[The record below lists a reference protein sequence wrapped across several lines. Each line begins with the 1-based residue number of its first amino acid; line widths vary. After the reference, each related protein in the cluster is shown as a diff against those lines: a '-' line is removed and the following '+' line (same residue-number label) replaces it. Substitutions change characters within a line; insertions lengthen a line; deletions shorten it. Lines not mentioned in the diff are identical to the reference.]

1 VHGEALTLPL
11 FAPRPARDPVAAE
24 RLPLWSELGQQLGN
38 RDVDGLRPYQREA
51 VTRIWERLA
60 VGRSTL
66 LVMATG
72 LGKTQTFGAIAK
84 HHPGRV
90 LVLAH
95 RSELLEQGK
104 RRMEQMCQEPVG
116 LEQAVWWAAGERI
129 VVASVQTL
137 GRKVRAG
144 QDDRLGRFAAAPFT
158 LVIVDEAHHTTAA
171 TYRRIL
177 DAFPGAKVLGVTATP
192 DRGDGEALGQI
203 YDSVAYVRD
212 IEDGI
217 TDGYLVPVLGRH
229 VQVDKVDLSRVHTT
243 AGELNQ
249 GELDE
254 EMVKANEAVATECL
268 ELCGSRKTIV
278 FTTGVETAHDLVATF
293 NKMAGAD
300 VAVAVD
306 GKTPW
311 DQRREILAEHTRGE
325 TQFLV
330 NVGIATEGYDCPG
343 VGCVAIA
350 RPTKSR
356 ALYTQ
361 MAGRGLRVLPGLVE
375 GVDTPEERRA
385 LVAASGKP
393 DCLLI
398 HFAVKAGRHRLV
410 CPTDIL
416 GGREAGEL
424 DDETRARAAEL
435 LAKGSMRAD
444 DAARLA
450 REEIEAERKRRAAQI
465 RGVKSDVR
473 ARVSS
478 LDPFGGPGAGEAGG
492 ELATGGAPASPGQK
506 MALIRQW
513 RWKEREVAALSRD
526 EAQKQ
531 IRREH
536 ARLKAGLATHPQ
548 ERELR
553 RRGIDTERMYKATAS
568 ALMAA
573 IEANGWH
580 DLPPAQVE
588 AIVHKSR
595 HPGQEG

>member
-1 VHGEALTLPL
+1 MAV
-11 FAPRPARDPVAAE
+11 
-24 RLPLWSELGQQLGN
+24 WSDIGQQLGN
-38 RDVDGLRPYQREA
+38 RDPDGLRPYQREA

-72 LGKTQTFGAIAK
+72 LGKTQVFGAIAK

-95 RSELLEQGK
+95 RSELLEQA
-104 RRMEQMCQEPVG
+104 RRRLESMCQEPVG
-116 LEQAVWWAAGERI
+116 LEQATWWASGERI

-137 GRKVRAG
+137 GRQVREG
-144 QDDRLGRFAAAPFT
+144 QDDRLGRFAGAPFT
-158 LVIVDEAHHTTAA
+158 LVIFDETHHATAP
-171 TYRRIL
+171 TWRRISA
-177 DAFPGAKVLGVTATP
+177 AFPGAKVLGVTATP

-203 YDSVAYVRD
+203 YESVAYVRD

-229 VQVDKVDLSRVHTT
+229 VQIDKVDLSRVHTT

-268 ELCGSRKTIV
+268 ELCGTRKTIV

-293 NKMAGAD
+293 NKKAGAD
-300 VAVAVD
+300 VAAAVD

-311 DQRREILAEHTRGE
+311 DKRRALLADHTRGE
-325 TQFLV
+325 FQYLI

-343 VGCVAIA
+343 VACVAIA

-356 ALYTQ
+356 ALYAQ
-361 MAGRGLRVLPGLVE
+361 MAGRGFRVLPGLVE
-375 GVDTPEERRA
+375 GVDTPEERAA
-385 LVAASGKP
+385 LVANSPKP
-393 DCLLI
+393 DCLLV

-416 GGREAGEL
+416 GGREAGDL

-435 LAKGSMRAD
+435 LAKQSIRAD
-444 DAARLA
+444 EAVRLA
-450 REEIEAERKRRAAQI
+450 REEIEEERKRRAAQI
-465 RGVKSDVR
+465 RAVQSNVR
-473 ARVSS
+473 ARVTS

-492 ELATGGAPASPGQK
+492 ELATGGPPATPGQR
-506 MALIRQW
+506 MMLTRRF
-513 RWKEREVAALSRD
+513 RWQEHEVASMSRD
-526 EAQKQ
+526 EAQRQ

-536 ARLKAGLATHPQ
+536 ARLNAGLATHPQ
-548 ERELR
+548 ERQLR
-553 RRGIDTERMYKATAS
+553 RRGIDTERLSKRTAS
-568 ALMAA
+568 ELMAA
-573 IEANGWH
+573 IQANGWRN
-580 DLPPAQVE
+580 LPPDQVE
-588 AIVHKSR
+588 AIVHASR
-595 HPGQEG
+595 DPGEEG